1 MLDNQGVKACS
12 DAVQFVCNAPD
23 ADAEL
28 ESAAMGAAKYTSPDP
43 VFMEERESIISRI
56 TQALTPAGLE
66 EWSYTALEQAAKA
79 RDSDVDVDFSSEIV
93 HSLDDRI
100 VVMLEKIEASCIDA
114 GKDGKPTISGAELVK
129 GYVMCLFMGSSC
141 NVVNDGSNVFILL
154 PLLFRSGYL
163 RDAQATLLGQCEFV
177 RCTNHFM
184 DDID

>member
-1 MLDNQGVKACS
+1 MKACS

-28 ESAAMGAAKYTSPDP
+28 ESAAMEAAKMGYTSADP
-43 VFMEERESIISRI
+43 VFMEECESIISRI
-56 TQALTPAGLE
+56 TQALTPAGLK

-93 HSLDDRI
+93 HSLDNRI
-100 VVMLEKIEASCIDA
+100 VVLLEKIQASCIDA
-114 GKDGKPTISGAELVK
+114 GKDGKPISGAQLVE

-177 RCTNHFM
+177 RCTNQFM